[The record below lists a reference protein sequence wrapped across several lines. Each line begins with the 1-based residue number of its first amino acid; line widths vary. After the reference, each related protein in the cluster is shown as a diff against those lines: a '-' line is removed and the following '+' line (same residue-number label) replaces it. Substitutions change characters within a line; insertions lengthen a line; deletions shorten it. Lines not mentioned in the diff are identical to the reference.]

1 MFLENCILSYID
13 KISQMTPSRLIT
25 PPDKFYTDYSY
36 LIINAI
42 DTDIDLVALW
52 LRTVPENYD
61 IHLYHVEMKNDYS
74 WFLETVMKVKFVL
87 VNTEFYEHIGAEGK
101 FILTNRSNVIFF
113 GNDTP
118 YKDLVQF
125 FIQNRQ

>member
-1 MFLENCILSYID
+1 M
-13 KISQMTPSRLIT
+13 PASRLIT

-61 IHLYHVEMKNDYS
+61 IHLYHIEMPDSYS
-74 WFLETVMKVKFVL
+74 WLLETIMKVKFVL
-87 VNTEFYEHIGAEGK
+87 VNTEFYEHLGPEAQFVIK
-101 FILTNRSNVIFF
+101 NRSNTIFF
-113 GNDTP
+113 GNNTP

>member
-1 MFLENCILSYID
+1 MFLKNYIRIRLIIT
-13 KISQMTPSRLIT
+13 KMPASRLIT

-52 LRTVPENYD
+52 LRTVPESYD
-61 IHLYHVEMKNDYS
+61 LHLYHVEMKDDYS
-74 WFLETVMKVKFVL
+74 WLLETVMKVKFVL
-87 VNTEFYEHIGAEGK
+87 INTEFYEHIGSEAK
-101 FILTNRSNVIFF
+101 FIINNRQNTIFF
-113 GNDTP
+113 GKDTA
-118 YKDLVQF
+118 YRDLVQF